1 MDTTIKKINFDEKN
15 ICNHCRDYEQRI
27 RTEIYRE
34 PIRTKKLNFLID
46 KIKKDGQNKKY
57 DCIIGM
63 SGGVDSSYVAYLT
76 KEFKLKPLAVHLD
89 NGWNTELAV
98 ENIRKIINNLNID
111 LHTHVID
118 WNEFKDLQIAF
129 IKSSIENLEIP
140 TDHAINSILYKM
152 SEKYKLKY
160 ILSGSN
166 LSSEGLNNPQG
177 GTSLDYRLIKDIH
190 RIYGIKNNLKSY
202 PFMSIWNMAYKIFV
216 KKIKYIPI
224 LNYVNYDKEDA
235 IKLLEK
241 KFEWKRY
248 GGKHYESIF
257 TRFFQGY
264 ILPKKYN
271 YDKRKVHLSNLIMS
285 KQIDRNK
292 ALNELKKST
301 YPNEELLKEDMDFFL
316 KKLNFS
322 KIEFDKIMNSKPK
335 EPTDFNSY
343 EKFFEKFKLLKAKI
357 KKYAKKDN

>member
-190 RIYGIKNNLKSY
+190 RI
-202 PFMSIWNMAYKIFV
+202 
-216 KKIKYIPI
+216 
-224 LNYVNYDKEDA
+224 
-235 IKLLEK
+235 
-241 KFEWKRY
+241 
-248 GGKHYESIF
+248 
-257 TRFFQGY
+257 
-264 ILPKKYN
+264 
-271 YDKRKVHLSNLIMS
+271 
-285 KQIDRNK
+285 
-292 ALNELKKST
+292 
-301 YPNEELLKEDMDFFL
+301 
-316 KKLNFS
+316 
-322 KIEFDKIMNSKPK
+322 
-335 EPTDFNSY
+335 
-343 EKFFEKFKLLKAKI
+343 
-357 KKYAKKDN
+357 